1 MKKLATLILCVVYCL
16 LAGCSSSG
24 GSSQTQRTPR
34 TYSSLTE
41 MGKAVK
47 VGMTEDEVI
56 AQLGEPEKK
65 EKSLF
70 GYSLKGNPYD
80 ALVIIF
86 KDGHVIS
93 VSGFIDQKPVKF
105 Q

>member
-1 MKKLATLILCVVYCL
+1 MKKLAPLVLGLFCCL
-16 LAGCSSSG
+16 LAGCSSGRG
-24 GSSQTQRTPR
+24 GSETQGTPL
-34 TYSSLTE
+34 TYSSLTD
-41 MGKAVK
+41 MGRAVK

-70 GYSLKGNPYD
+70 GYSLKGNPND